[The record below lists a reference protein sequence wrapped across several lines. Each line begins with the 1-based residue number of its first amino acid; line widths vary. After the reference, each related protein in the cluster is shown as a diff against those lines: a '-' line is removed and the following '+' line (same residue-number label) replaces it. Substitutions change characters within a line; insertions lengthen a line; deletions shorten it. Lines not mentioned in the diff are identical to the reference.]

1 MGVKLRVKIW
11 KVDSLPIDT
20 KQINDRCSYK
30 SELHRPICRKCDEN
44 TSDVT
49 PNVHQ
54 TSIKVNA
61 NLTHCCKRNLID
73 LMQHELSEFMYR
85 LATHPTSSRKIEWS
99 LTASCIKNSLTF
111 ICIKQTI
118 RDIDFLVENYNYEL
132 SILQIQ

>member
-1 MGVKLRVKIW
+1 MKGGQFAKGYQKN
-11 KVDSLPIDT
+11 K
-20 KQINDRCSYK
+20 RCRYK
-30 SELHRPICRKCDEN
+30 SELHRPICRKCDKN

-49 PNVHQ
+49 PNVHRR
-54 TSIKVNA
+54 SIKVNA

-73 LMQHELSEFMYR
+73 LMQHELSEFIYQ

-118 RDIDFLVENYNYEL
+118 HYIDFLVKNYNYEL